1 MCRYRSSIAVR
12 VDDSTVRLL
21 FVDGNDSHEEIR
33 RQHHISDGGGLLDR
47 YQTPLEWSPA
57 HDLLDLDSYRLTF
70 DAGKPNWWTEAHTES
85 ALGQYR
91 AEATPRLES
100 LRWEWRGSLDLSGL
114 TSLPESASLT
124 AGGYLDLSGL
134 TSLPDGASLGAGGS
148 LHLSALTS
156 LPDGAS
162 LSAGGSLHLSSLTSL
177 PESASLTAGGD
188 LDLRGLTSLPEGAS
202 LTAGGFLDLHGLTS
216 LPDGANVDIKGKI
229 YLKKE

>member
-114 TSLPESASLT
+114 TSLP
-124 AGGYLDLSGL
+124 
-134 TSLPDGASLGAGGS
+134 DGASLGAGGS